1 MNRKKKETKQNK
13 QDTWREKQ
21 CHENI
26 ADCYSSDK
34 CCHCDLRLRVTQW
47 DWRVSKLLRYDID
60 NSLIELSS
68 AREFLYFLVWKILEA
83 EYKEKK
89 REDLCMVP

>member
-1 MNRKKKETKQNK
+1 MSAQTGLPPGEKVKQKCNNKNMHNEQKKKETKQNK

-60 NSLIELSS
+60 NI
-68 AREFLYFLVWKILEA
+68 
-83 EYKEKK
+83 
-89 REDLCMVP
+89 